1 MEDQPKK
8 YLMPELTEK
17 QREEMIEDLESKLS
31 EETFSLYGYAARISL
46 AVLTAEPSVWI
57 KPNSLGFPRMAQ
69 IEAVTIPFVPE
80 YPVPLFSIPP
90 LEVLKPIKLPTPN
103 ENLSEKEKE
112 IYQKIIKE
120 VEEALIKQGHTVKK

>member
-17 QREEMIEDLESKLS
+17 QREEMIEDLEGKLS

-57 KPNSLGFPRMAQ
+57 KKDSLDYPRMAG

-80 YPVPLFSIPP
+80 YPVPLYLTPT
-90 LEVLKPIKLPTPN
+90 LAMEKPIKLPVLN
-103 ENLSEKEKE
+103 EKLSEAAKEICRMVLSEVEKE
-112 IYQKIIKE
+112 
-120 VEEALIKQGHTVKK
+120 LLKQGFKVEK